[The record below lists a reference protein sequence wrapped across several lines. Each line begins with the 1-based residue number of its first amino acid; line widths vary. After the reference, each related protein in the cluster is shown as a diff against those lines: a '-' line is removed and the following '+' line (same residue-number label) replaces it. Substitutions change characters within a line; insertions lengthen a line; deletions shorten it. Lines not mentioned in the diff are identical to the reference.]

1 MKKIYCVALLLA
13 ALVSTSTV
21 IAQNNNVG
29 IGTTTP
35 NPTAVLD
42 VSATDKG
49 VLIPRL
55 TTVQRN
61 GIVSPATGLIVYDTD
76 LGCFY
81 YFNSSSWISLCQAG
95 PTGQQGATG
104 ADGATG
110 SPGVA
115 GANGATGPQGNTG
128 ANGATG
134 PQGVAGAMGAQGPV
148 GATGA
153 TGANGVTGPQGPQGV
168 AGANGATGAT
178 GPIGPQGA
186 QGVAGAN
193 GATGATGPQGIQGI
207 QGLQGNAGAQG
218 PQGVQGL
225 QGPTGA
231 TGSQGIQGN
240 VGAQGSQG
248 IQGVQG
254 IQGLQGLA
262 GATGATGPSWLNY
275 QDNQT
280 SAVTVN
286 PANFPTFTAIPGLS
300 RTITLTSAAK
310 IFVLTDGG
318 IQTTSAST
326 TGFSLVDVAIQING
340 NLIADGGFKRL
351 NALNTSALTGS
362 FAFWSMGV
370 YATATSGSYT
380 LPAGSYTITVQARG
394 NGGSNATIG
403 GDNTT
408 VLQGVMQIFIVQ

>member
-1 MKKIYCVALLLA
+1 MKKLYCAALLLA
-13 ALVSTSTV
+13 ALVSTSNV

-42 VSATDKG
+42 VTATDKG

-55 TTVQRN
+55 TTTQRN

-95 PTGQQGATG
+95 PAGPQGANG

-110 SPGVA
+110 SQGPQGVA
-115 GANGATGPQGNTG
+115 GANGATGPQGNAG

-134 PQGVAGAMGAQGPV
+134 SQGAA
-148 GATGA
+148 
-153 TGANGVTGPQGPQGV
+153 GVTGPQGPQGV